1 MTPEQVRHLAEFLPD
16 DWGHVG
22 PSTVR
27 PSGTLATPAEGVR
40 AFNPIGGPPP
50 LVETPLRVLGT
61 TSVDTDLVVRLAF
74 AHSDGEEPVVW
85 VVSLVDVADDIPL
98 REVSNGLWGMLARRL
113 SADLLSQTVTTSTGV
128 RLLVD

>member
-1 MTPEQVRHLAEFLPD
+1 M
-16 DWGHVG
+16 
-22 PSTVR
+22 R
-27 PSGTLATPAEGVR
+27 PSGTLAAPAAGTR

-74 AHSDGEEPVVW
+74 AHPGGEEPVVW
-85 VVSLVDVADDIPL
+85 VVNLSDVADDTPV
-98 REVSNGLWGMLARRL
+98 REVSNGVWGMLARRQ

>member
-1 MTPEQVRHLAEFLPD
+1 VTPEQVRHLAEFLPD

-27 PSGTLATPAEGVR
+27 PSGTLATPAGGVR
-40 AFNPIGGPPP
+40 AFNPIGGPSP
-50 LVETPLRVLGT
+50 LVETPVRVLGT

-113 SADLLSQTVTTSTGV
+113 SAGLLSQTVTTSTGV